1 MVSFIS
7 SFFVCFAVLVGS
19 WNLKWFPS
27 GRAEHRAKPE
37 VEARTIAD
45 AGDVVRRGVGTEKG
59 VILFF
64 QELRDGAACSNLTV
78 STGLTNLHTA
88 VVSAFREYDRRLGW
102 QQCGIVTDLPVLDAR
117 WSYWKHPKRVY
128 PPRGY
133 AYALVDAGKDGLVA
147 CYCVHLKSDYGV
159 KTPADAEKN
168 AEKRRVCAEQLV
180 AEAKH
185 VKGPDGKKVCRVVI
199 AGDFNAD
206 RFEKDG
212 VDVRTFSTL
221 TDAGFA
227 DGWEGAALA
236 ARGTH
241 PGKGRWPDSTLDYV
255 FHFGWTRVVSRA
267 LSPSVPLSDHRMVW
281 MHLE

>member
-1 MVSFIS
+1 MVNFLSALVF
-7 SFFVCFAVLVGS
+7 CFAVLVGS

-37 VEARTIAD
+37 VEARTTGEA
-45 AGDVVRRGVGTEKG
+45 AAVVRAGIGTEKG

-64 QELRDGAACSNLTV
+64 QELRDGTACSNLV
-78 STGLTNLHTA
+78 ARTGVTNLQTA

-102 QQCGIVTDLPVLDAR
+102 QQCGIATDLPVLDAH

-133 AYALVDAGKDGLVA
+133 AYALVDAGKDGLIA
-147 CYCVHLKSDYGV
+147 CYGVHLKSDYGA
-159 KTPADAEKN
+159 KTREEAAKN

-180 AEAKH
+180 AEAKR
-185 VKGPDGKKVCRVVI
+185 VKGPDGRKVRRVLI

-206 RFEKDG
+206 RYEKDG

-227 DGWEGAALA
+227 DGWEGAAA
-236 ARGTH
+236 SERGTH
-241 PGKGRWPDSTLDYV
+241 PGRGRWPDTTLDYI
-255 FHFGWTRVVSRA
+255 FHSGWTRVARRA

-281 MHLE
+281 MNFE